1 MRRNLTPDQDHGL
14 VNCMYEDWL
23 QIPGEDKDWRRSS
36 LLVTLRCV
44 PSVRCLEKPV
54 PSWGARVQGL
64 GVGFTRS
71 RLHTSDPSAPPLI
84 TCASE

>member
-1 MRRNLTPDQDHGL
+1 
-14 VNCMYEDWL
+14 MYEDWL
-23 QIPGEDKDWRRSS
+23 QIPGDDKDWRNSS
-36 LLVTLRCV
+36 ILVTLRCV

-71 RLHTSDPSAPPLI
+71 LSEHSLLHTCARTDAHTVKASGQPPGVLDVSAV
-84 TCASE
+84 